1 MRREY
6 HNEMA
11 VSRQDPRAGQRER
24 TRSAVLAAAR
34 DLLAGAVVP
43 SVADAAEAAGV
54 SRATAYRY
62 FPTRGALIG
71 EALWDVM
78 PEWTEDSFDAL
89 EPGARVDELQSQIL
103 PLLAEN
109 EALFRAAVMETLEEW
124 RARHSGEELS
134 GPPIRR
140 GGRIDG
146 IRAALAPVRD
156 RLSEAEFDRL
166 VAAVAVCIG
175 IESQLALRDVM
186 GLSRRKQDEVLRW
199 MAQAVIRQAMA
210 EAEG

>member
-78 PEWTEDSFDAL
+78 PQWTEDSFDSL

-175 IESQLALRDVM
+175 IESQLALRDVV

>member
-6 HNEMA
+6 RNEMA

-34 DLLAGAVVP
+34 HLLTDAVVP

-54 SRATAYRY
+54 SRATADRY

-78 PEWTEDSFDAL
+78 PEWTEDSFHSL

-109 EALFRAAVMETLEEW
+109 EALFRAAVLETLEEW
-124 RARHSGEELS
+124 RARQSGEELS
-134 GPPIRR
+134 GP
-140 GGRIDG
+140 
-146 IRAALAPVRD
+146 
-156 RLSEAEFDRL
+156 
-166 VAAVAVCIG
+166 
-175 IESQLALRDVM
+175 
-186 GLSRRKQDEVLRW
+186 
-199 MAQAVIRQAMA
+199 
-210 EAEG
+210 

>member
-1 MRREY
+1 
-6 HNEMA
+6 MA
-11 VSRQDPRAGQRER
+11 VSRQDARAGQRER

-78 PEWTEDSFDAL
+78 PEWNEDSFDSL

-124 RARHSGEELS
+124 RARHSGEVLS

-140 GGRIDG
+140 GGRIGG

-175 IESQLALRDVM
+175 IESQLALRDVV
-186 GLSRRKQDEVLRW
+186 GLSRRKQDEVVRW
-199 MAQAVIRQAMA
+199 MAQAVIRQALA